1 MLQKLDQALG
11 SFSSHPLW
19 AELRQMQALRQ
30 LWPEVVGE
38 VVAAQTYP
46 LSVRRQVLQVATSN
60 PAWAQNLAFQR
71 HLILKKLNNHLQTPL
86 SDIRFS
92 PGAWHEGSRPTPH
105 PHSDTEL
112 TDKFYGVPRLAKPKD
127 HQPLTSQS
135 KSHFKP
141 LEQQLKQQLPRD
153 AKTAFERW
161 ARGVKQRQTEQNFL
175 PCPTCSCPTP
185 AAELE
190 RWFVCGFCHRQSL
203 RPRS

>member
-1 MLQKLDQALG
+1 MLRRLDQALG
-11 SFSSHPLW
+11 GFNSHPLW
-19 AELRQMQALRQ
+19 AELKHMQTLRQ

-86 SDIRFS
+86 NDIRFS
-92 PGAWHEGSRPTPH
+92 PGAWHEGSGATSH
-105 PHSDTEL
+105 PHSDAEL
-112 TDKFYGVPRLAKPKD
+112 TGKFYGVPRLPKPEGHALTAKPK
-127 HQPLTSQS
+127 SS
-135 KSHFKP
+135 
-141 LEQQLKQQLPRD
+141 EQQPPRD

-161 ARGVKQRQTEQNFL
+161 VRVVKQQQTQQNMF
-175 PCPTCSCPTP
+175 PCPTCRCPTP

-190 RWFVCGFCHRQSL
+190 RWFVCGFCHRQSI
-203 RPRS
+203 RPPS